1 MASIARSHGS
11 PGLYRQFRL
20 FLAHVSYDSMASLVF
35 SFTCV
40 RRLVRHVH
48 VGWLHR
54 RLGFSPRS
62 FFFVFI
68 RFCFADFVLVP
79 RRFVS
84 IVFRYVFPP
93 PFPSMLRWMCRRTFR
108 FLLMGAAIVAAPTPR
123 LNPTPPLSFPLKP
136 CPSLSIPV
144 HPSQTLSIP
153 VHPSRCLSQTPSCLD
168 LSQTNAIPL
177 APIPFTRPSASH
189 PSWRA
194 KACVGML
201 HGRWVPSA
209 SFATVLVARFVG
221 PRHLQSDAQPHREGK
236 MRTTKK
242 LHFPWIHA
250 ANTPKEPIRCA
261 VTCFQ
266 A

>member
-1 MASIARSHGS
+1 
-11 PGLYRQFRL
+11 
-20 FLAHVSYDSMASLVF
+20 MASLVF

-123 LNPTPPLSFPLKP
+123 LNPTPPLSFPLDP
-136 CPSLSIPV
+136 CRSLSNPLDPPPSLSVPLTN
-144 HPSQTLSIP
+144 PLFSRPLTNQL
-153 VHPSRCLSQTPSCLD
+153 HPSRTLPFHTTVCFSPVLACKGMRG
-168 LSQTNAIPL
+168 NA
-177 APIPFTRPSASH
+177 TRPMGSKCLLCDCT
-189 PSWRA
+189 R
-194 KACVGML
+194 CTVCG
-201 HGRWVPSA
+201 
-209 SFATVLVARFVG
+209 ATPPPMR
-221 PRHLQSDAQPHREGK
+221 
-236 MRTTKK
+236 RTTTSRGQNEDNEKNSTS
-242 LHFPWIHA
+242 LGSMLPTHPRNPFDVP
-250 ANTPKEPIRCA
+250 
-261 VTCFQ
+261 
-266 A
+266 